1 MHLKKGF
8 VVFIDVP
15 GQTIGLLL
23 LLLGDENES
32 EVVHDHDRDHR
43 GGRLAPGGWAETR
56 RTEHCPEAPT
66 PEMLK
71 RMKADS
77 EMSSSVIQPPQSN
90 GASSSKGKSRAAK
103 VEDYDEENEGNTSA
117 DFAPG
122 NDADYY
128 AEEDGEGRFF
138 GGGLTDEQK
147 TILNIFD
154 KAPGR
159 HEDAQEDVSRTFRD
173 PVFSFDLAETRCCV

>member
-1 MHLKKGF
+1 MP
-8 VVFIDVP
+8 D
-15 GQTIGLLL
+15 
-23 LLLGDENES
+23 
-32 EVVHDHDRDHR
+32 
-43 GGRLAPGGWAETR
+43 APS
-56 RTEHCPEAPT
+56 

-71 RMKADS
+71 RFKEDT
-77 EMSSSVIQPPQSN
+77 EMAAPPQPTPQSN
-90 GASSSKGKSRAAK
+90 GSSLNKGKSRAPR
-103 VEDYDEENEGNTSA
+103 VEDEDEADASA

-128 AEEDGEGRFF
+128 VEEDDEGRFF

-159 HEDAQEDVSRTFRD
+159 HEDAQEDVSCTVY
-173 PVFSFDLAETRCCV
+173 PLTSSFDVAETRRCV

>member
-1 MHLKKGF
+1 M
-8 VVFIDVP
+8 
-15 GQTIGLLL
+15 
-23 LLLGDENES
+23 
-32 EVVHDHDRDHR
+32 
-43 GGRLAPGGWAETR
+43 
-56 RTEHCPEAPT
+56 PEAPT

-77 EMSSSVIQPPQSN
+77 ETSTSAIQLPQSN
-90 GASSSKGKSRAAK
+90 GASSSKGKGRATT
-103 VEDYDEENEGNTSA
+103 VEEYDEDNEGSVSTE
-117 DFAPG
+117 FAPG

-128 AEEDGEGRFF
+128 TEEDNEGRFF

-159 HEDAQEDVSRTFRD
+159 HEDAQEDVSCTFRG
-173 PVFSFDLAETRCCV
+173 PAYSFDPAETRCCV